1 MYAQRN
7 CPFVYKVTA
16 IEKVVDG
23 DTVDVVIDL
32 GFDVRVSQRVRLL
45 GIDTPESRT
54 RDLEEKQF
62 GLLSKKKLKQWCLKA
77 VESEK
82 DDIELEL
89 RCEEA
94 DSRENLAE
102 YSPRFGSPKMATPP
116 MLTNGC
122 ATKDMQFR
130 MLVRIRR
137 TSRRSTSKTARRSDT
152 SYDRTRR
159 LSPRRVPPTRATRPP
174 VIKIFYTSAPAP
186 SIAHLVHRATLV
198 VAR

>member
-94 DSRENLAE
+94 DSRGKFGRVLAE
-102 YSPRFGSPKMATPP
+102 IWVTEDGHATNVNKWLCDEGYAVPYVGQNRP
-116 MLTNGC
+116 
-122 ATKDMQFR
+122 
-130 MLVRIRR
+130 
-137 TSRRSTSKTARRSDT
+137 SRRSTSKTRRSDT
-152 SYDRTRR
+152 SYDRTRCSR
-159 LSPRRVPPTRATRPP
+159 DVYRRHATRPP
-174 VIKIFYTSAPAP
+174 VINIFYTSAPAP
-186 SIAHLVHRATLV
+186 SITHLVHRATLV